1 MYVSQQRNM
10 YSSPAAFGYAGN
22 HASYNIGTPEQSI
35 QNTPSCYYNSPARY
49 NFNNYARTPSQTF
62 PNSCSYPSLPSV
74 PNAARPSAQNCN
86 MNIYS
91 DPLQNNFPNR
101 PTLPTEALLHI
112 PRHPARDL
120 LPDLDDKPISPISD
134 GKYLKL
140 F

>member
-1 MYVSQQRNM
+1 
-10 YSSPAAFGYAGN
+10 
-22 HASYNIGTPEQSI
+22 
-35 QNTPSCYYNSPARY
+35 
-49 NFNNYARTPSQTF
+49 
-62 PNSCSYPSLPSV
+62 
-74 PNAARPSAQNCN
+74 

-134 GKYLKL
+134 GKYLDVLKNTTKIL
-140 F
+140 IFH

>member
-1 MYVSQQRNM
+1 
-10 YSSPAAFGYAGN
+10 
-22 HASYNIGTPEQSI
+22 
-35 QNTPSCYYNSPARY
+35 
-49 NFNNYARTPSQTF
+49 
-62 PNSCSYPSLPSV
+62 
-74 PNAARPSAQNCN
+74 

-120 LPDLDDKPISPISD
+120 LPDLDDKPLSPISD